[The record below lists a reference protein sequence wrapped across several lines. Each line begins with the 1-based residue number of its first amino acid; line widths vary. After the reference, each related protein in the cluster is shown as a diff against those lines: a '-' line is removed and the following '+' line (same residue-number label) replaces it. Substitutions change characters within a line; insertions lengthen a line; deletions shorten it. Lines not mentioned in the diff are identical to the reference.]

1 MPRVLRR
8 RVGPVRAWM
17 VAAAAVTLATGAL
30 AAVGVQTSYASTA
43 GAQGGGQGHGTRLD
57 HVFIIMLENH
67 AADHVIGDP
76 AAPFITSL
84 ANTYGQATDYF
95 GVTHTS
101 EPNYIAATSGNNW
114 WVNNDN
120 GWYPTTSNNF
130 GPNQY
135 AHTNIVDELQ
145 AAHIPWDAYMQAM
158 PSAGYLPDFWPS
170 SSNALYASK
179 HNPFILYNDV
189 RLNPARAAHIKPY
202 TSMAADLNGPNPP
215 RYVWISPDEC
225 SNMHG
230 GIYTAVPGFPDTPCP
245 YNDVPGDANDQA
257 LKAKADAFVK
267 GAVQTITSSRAWTG
281 NSAIFIVTERD
292 RLRRHQPHRQRLRIC
307 GGLLRLAGPTRPET
321 RRSAPAGLAA
331 YRRRLGADDG
341 DPPGWDRGTPLTP
354 RRPTTTRCCSP
365 SRKDSDWASSA
376 TPPIPRR
383 SNLSGRSSPDT
394 EHRALSTG
402 HGPWPAAIAPAG
414 AVPSQARYQ
423 LSGLRT
429 EAIWPC

>member
-1 MPRVLRR
+1 MTRQQSLRR
-8 RVGPVRAWM
+8 RLRPPAAGM
-17 VAAAAVTLATGAL
+17 AAAAAIAL
-30 AAVGVQTSYASTA
+30 AAAALAVA
-43 GAQGGGQGHGTRLD
+43 GAQGSYGATAGAARTSGASGGHGTRLD

-76 AAPFITSL
+76 AAPHITSL
-84 ANTYGQATDYF
+84 ASTYGQATDYF

-130 GPNQY
+130 GPNRY
-135 AHTNIVDELQ
+135 DHTNVVDELE

-158 PSAGYLPDFWPS
+158 PSPGYLPDFWPS

-189 RLNPARAAHIKPY
+189 RLDPARAAHIKPY
-202 TSMAADLNGPNPP
+202 PDMAADLNGPHAP

-230 GIYTAVPGFPDTPCP
+230 GIYTAVPGFSDTPCP
-245 YNDVPGDANDQA
+245 YNNVAGDANDEA

-281 NSAIFIVTERD
+281 NSVIFVVADETDFDGSNPADNDYASVAGCCDSPVLPPGDPQISASW
-292 RLRRHQPHRQRLRIC
+292 P
-307 GGLLRLAGPTRPET
+307 GGVYGGG
-321 RRSAPAGLAA
+321 SAPMIVLSRLGPRHATDATPSNHYSMLLTIEEGFGLAE
-331 YRRRLGADDG
+331 LGYTSDSAQVH
-341 DPPGWDRGTPLTP
+341 PLWP
-354 RRPTTTRCCSP
+354 LI
-365 SRKDSDWASSA
+365 SR
-376 TPPIPRR
+376 
-383 SNLSGRSSPDT
+383 
-394 EHRALSTG
+394 H
-402 HGPWPAAIAPAG
+402 
-414 AVPSQARYQ
+414 
-423 LSGLRT
+423 
-429 EAIWPC
+429 